1 MGSIVPT
8 PPSPSH
14 NCFPPFFLSHP
25 EYVSFSACGKLLFIF
40 ENQEWLVTKTAWEF
54 SFFTSGGCL
63 EIETLLITSTNNSV
77 IEIQLTKHLWAACEA
92 STSPVILVM
101 QRQVLPWRSSRA
113 SKKDDFDS
121 TNVFLITY

>member
-1 MGSIVPT
+1 MGSVAPT

-25 EYVSFSACGKLLFIF
+25 EYLSFSACGKLLFIF

-54 SFFTSGGCL
+54 SFFIQARGVGGCL
-63 EIETLLITSTNNSV
+63 EIERLLITSPNNSV

-92 STSPVILVM
+92 STSPVILMM
-101 QRQVLPWRSSRA
+101 QTGPALEELSGQ
-113 SKKDDFDS
+113 
-121 TNVFLITY
+121 